1 MGGIFN
7 VLTSIINGTI
17 NVISNVAAQ
26 LVTAGVGVVGE
37 ALSLTGNVL
46 NATGNIVG
54 NLVSI
59 KANATIRVITGAAAI
74 AEGVVNAAG
83 HIVGRIV
90 NVNGALINVLINPV
104 GNVFDSAGN
113 QLGNIFEVKGNV
125 FKAIANVINGIVG
138 AVTQITGNILKIG
151 INVFGLFVKVMT
163 NLIGVLSK
171 LSNDLVKIFAVVL
184 NRFTTI
190 VVDITNC
197 FGKFFTDAFP
207 NNTDFIVNIALKAAK
222 TAYDNVVAADAKAI
236 ADAKVNIADQV
247 NKFNTDMN
255 NQVTLAVNKV
265 NNLAADLT
273 ERLNKADVTDELRA
287 KCGTELNNYLENFG
301 GKDIPYLSQ
310 CIDLN
315 VAGMADN
322 AVATV
327 NGTLDQTK
335 AIAAA
340 MQKCIDPVKTNKDT
354 EVKVAARVCLTKVS
368 CFLKYRFII
377 N

>member
-26 LVTAGVGVVGE
+26 LVTAGASVVGD
-37 ALSLTGNVL
+37 ALSLTGSVL

-59 KANATIRVITGAAAI
+59 KVNTTVRVITGAAAI

-125 FKAIANVINGIVG
+125 FKAIVNVINGIVG

-163 NLIGVLSK
+163 TLIGVLSK
-171 LSNDLVKIFAVVL
+171 LSNVLVKIFAVVL

-190 VVDITNC
+190 VTDITNC
-197 FGKFFTDAFP
+197 FVKFFTDSLVD
-207 NNTDFIVNIALKAAK
+207 TDFIVTPALKAAK
-222 TAYDNVVAADAKAI
+222 AAYDKVVAADAKAI

-255 NQVTLAVNKV
+255 DDVTLAVNKV
-265 NNLAADLT
+265 NDLAAALT
-273 ERLNKADVTDELRA
+273 ARLNNADVTDELRA
-287 KCGTELNNYLENFG
+287 KCGAELNNYLENFG

-340 MQKCIDPVKTNKDT
+340 MQKCIDPVKTSKDT
-354 EVKVAARVCLTKVS
+354 AVKVAARDCLTLVS